1 MTLEITL
8 KVRVDESIANDYAA
22 YVIEAT
28 VKERIRTKARQAKMT
43 ESDFR
48 KLWFLVNNFA
58 PGITTSDLRH
68 IVKTK
73 EYQL

>member
-8 KVRVDESIANDYAA
+8 KVRVDEGIANDYAA
-22 YVIEAT
+22 YVTQAT
-28 VKERIRTKARQAKMT
+28 VKERLRTPRTRAKMT

-48 KLWFLVNNFA
+48 KLWFLVNKFA
-58 PGITTSDLRH
+58 PGITTSDLRN

-73 EYQL
+73 EYRA